1 LDIANAKNIQLENSG
16 TNPNPL
22 LIVALQQKLGH
33 ADVATTLRYIMSAL
47 QLMKLDLNDGAVKIS
62 LRSFNRDKNSQNLVK
77 REAISEFGD
86 DYEEE
91 KLDVVK
97 YAISRGIVIDDEN

>member
-1 LDIANAKNIQLENSG
+1 
-16 TNPNPL
+16 
-22 LIVALQQKLGH
+22 
-33 ADVATTLRYIMSAL
+33 M
-47 QLMKLDLNDGAVKIS
+47 KIS

-77 REAISEFGD
+77 REAIAEFGD
-86 DYEEE
+86 NYEEE